1 MNSFSLAELKNMSVP
16 DAKAYIIK
24 YFIPLNNGNHAF
36 LNSQG
41 VYEIMPHDIVT
52 KVYINRFPKHLK
64 PFYMNEYDKIMTPVY
79 KLNKPPIY
87 DDKLNLCTQLPQPKK
102 FESLPEQDKKYATI
116 FLSYIKEVLCSN
128 KEDSYEHL
136 TKWIANVCKGNK
148 NDSCVV
154 LKTSSEGVGKSTL
167 PQMIIKHMLPKGL
180 TLETG
185 SEPLKNKFN
194 SILGGRIFVSFEE
207 LESLS
212 VGEWMSMSSVLK
224 RQITSNMITL
234 ESKGTNSY
242 DADNLN
248 NYMLLSNHDIQD
260 EGRRFFVLDISTHRK
275 GQLSLENRKY
285 WSNIYENCFNDNVG
299 YALYCFFR
307 EINTDKFN
315 PQAFPETKS
324 KLSSISKRLDNVY
337 KFIKYKYVLK
347 NKEINLT
354 IDELLE
360 NYKEYCATEQ
370 MIKPLGKIG
379 FNEKMKDAGF
389 NYVQKKKNSKQYNYY
404 IISQKKLLETATK
417 NQWIH
422 ELDEFDTPF
431 KIESMEYFEEP
442 ISTSK
447 MDYDNMIEEN
457 IKDKKT
463 IKELMEK
470 IEKLEKEKNND
481 EIIKQLDDE
490 LDMFEE
496 TKQIE
501 ISDKEIKKEKK
512 EKKKKKKDKCDIV
525 KPDEVKQEI
534 TLSGETFST
543 KDIEEELTLDD
554 IEAMLNEDVEPV
566 AEVKKSKKPKK
577 SKKNHT

>member
-260 EGRRFFVLDISTHRK
+260 EGRRFFVLDISTH
-275 GQLSLENRKY
+275 
-285 WSNIYENCFNDNVG
+285 
-299 YALYCFFR
+299 
-307 EINTDKFN
+307 
-315 PQAFPETKS
+315 
-324 KLSSISKRLDNVY
+324 
-337 KFIKYKYVLK
+337 
-347 NKEINLT
+347 
-354 IDELLE
+354 
-360 NYKEYCATEQ
+360 
-370 MIKPLGKIG
+370 
-379 FNEKMKDAGF
+379 
-389 NYVQKKKNSKQYNYY
+389 
-404 IISQKKLLETATK
+404 
-417 NQWIH
+417 
-422 ELDEFDTPF
+422 
-431 KIESMEYFEEP
+431 
-442 ISTSK
+442 
-447 MDYDNMIEEN
+447 
-457 IKDKKT
+457 
-463 IKELMEK
+463 
-470 IEKLEKEKNND
+470 
-481 EIIKQLDDE
+481 
-490 LDMFEE
+490 
-496 TKQIE
+496 
-501 ISDKEIKKEKK
+501 
-512 EKKKKKKDKCDIV
+512 
-525 KPDEVKQEI
+525 
-534 TLSGETFST
+534 
-543 KDIEEELTLDD
+543 
-554 IEAMLNEDVEPV
+554 
-566 AEVKKSKKPKK
+566 
-577 SKKNHT
+577 